1 MPAYIFLIVLLALVW
16 LFLIRPRQRAMK
28 AQRQQLQ
35 ELEVGDE
42 ILTAGGLYGFVR
54 GIDGDELRV
63 ELAPGLEVRMARR
76 AVAAI
81 LTEKQPELEETPREL
96 EAGEGQDER
105 AEANL
110 PER

>member
-16 LFLIRPRQRAMK
+16 LLLIRPRQRAMK
-28 AQRQQLQ
+28 TQRQQLQ

-81 LTEKQPELEETPREL
+81 LTEKRPQLETSPELEPGGDQE
-96 EAGEGQDER
+96 ER
-105 AEANL
+105 PGANL

>member
-16 LFLIRPRQRAMK
+16 LLLIRPRQRAMK
-28 AQRQQLQ
+28 TQRAQLQ

-54 GIDGDELRV
+54 GIDGDEFRV

-76 AVAAI
+76 AVATI
-81 LTEKQPELEETPREL
+81 LTEKRPELETSPEL
-96 EAGEGQDER
+96 EPGGGQEER
-105 AEANL
+105 PGANL

>member
-1 MPAYIFLIVLLALVW
+1 MPAYLFLIVLLALVW

-28 AQRQQLQ
+28 SQRRQLQ

-63 ELAPGLEVRMARR
+63 EIAPGLEVRMARR

-81 LTEKQPELEETPREL
+81 LTEKQPELESGPEVEPG
-96 EAGEGQDER
+96 EAQDDR
-105 AEANL
+105 AGANL

>member
-1 MPAYIFLIVLLALVW
+1 MPAYLFLIVLLALVW

-28 AQRQQLQ
+28 SQKQQLQ

-63 ELAPGLEVRMARR
+63 EIASGLEVRMARR

-81 LTEKQPELEETPREL
+81 LTEKQPELESRPEPEPG
-96 EAGEGQDER
+96 EAQDDR
-105 AEANL
+105 AGANL
-110 PER
+110 PEP